1 MRVCMYGCMYVR
13 MYACMYVCMYIN
25 SSKEVWKSEFDQL
38 LLSYLS
44 NNRRMLGI
52 IRKSVKFS
60 VK

>member
-1 MRVCMYGCMYVR
+1 MYV
-13 MYACMYVCMYIN
+13 N
-25 SSKEVWKSEFDQL
+25 SQKKVWTSEFDQL

-52 IRKSVKFS
+52 IRKIVKFY